1 MEYDITHC
9 CKLVTSQ
16 VLSKLKVLG
25 CCVLTELCCCMT
37 LATLQGGLLS
47 NTEKT
52 AVLPELHVS
61 CLALSGLCVEL
72 LSNVMII
79 LRACSAA
86 PYSQQV

>member
-1 MEYDITHC
+1 
-9 CKLVTSQ
+9 
-16 VLSKLKVLG
+16 
-25 CCVLTELCCCMT
+25 MT

-47 NTEKT
+47 NTGKT